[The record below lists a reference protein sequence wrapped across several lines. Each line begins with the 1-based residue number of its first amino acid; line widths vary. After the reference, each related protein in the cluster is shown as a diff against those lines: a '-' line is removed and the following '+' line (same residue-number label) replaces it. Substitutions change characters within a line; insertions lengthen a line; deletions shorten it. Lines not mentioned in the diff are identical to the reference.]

1 MAALLQ
7 PSGPSAPSAAV
18 APVQPGPALDPASVI
33 AAQEHGLAEYL
44 NRPVQEILA
53 QLGYP
58 PFPAA
63 PPAPP
68 PGTEPPPPPPA
79 GAPLDPGALIQPVTD
94 ALGTLGTGMFEAIDP
109 TQMFSSIAKAV
120 DSSGS
125 TVGPALNGLAGNWE
139 GAGADAATAKTTEA
153 LRNGEQVAAQATEI
167 RNSVTTAT
175 AAVKQAEARL
185 LEIIAHFQAT
195 VAAIGPNIIFPWGQA
210 ALLAAATEAVT
221 RASETMTE
229 LQAML
234 AGESAAVSRAGAP
247 VAVTE
252 APQASTDMMS
262 QFFGALSKGA
272 QSGMKSATDMAS
284 SLGESAAN
292 SPTTAVP
299 GAATTAAPMSKAT
312 KSSAGTSGGIGG
324 GGGGGGGGAG
334 GANTLSARSAPPMP
348 AVSDDAARTAPAGG
362 ARPAGAGAGM
372 FPPGM
377 MGAPMAGAHGGRP
390 GGGDHSP
397 ADFLHTAENG
407 REIVGDL
414 GTAAPPVLG
423 ETEAPKVQKRAT

>member
-1 MAALLQ
+1 
-7 PSGPSAPSAAV
+7 
-18 APVQPGPALDPASVI
+18 
-33 AAQEHGLAEYL
+33 
-44 NRPVQEILA
+44 
-53 QLGYP
+53 
-58 PFPAA
+58 
-63 PPAPP
+63 
-68 PGTEPPPPPPA
+68 
-79 GAPLDPGALIQPVTD
+79 
-94 ALGTLGTGMFEAIDP
+94 
-109 TQMFSSIAKAV
+109 
-120 DSSGS
+120 
-125 TVGPALNGLAGNWE
+125 LAGNWE
-139 GAGADAATAKTTEA
+139 GAGADAATAKTSEA

-167 RNSVTTAT
+167 RNSVTTAA

-185 LEIIAHFQAT
+185 LEIIAQFQAT

-221 RASETMTE
+221 RASETMAE

-234 AGESAAVSRAGAP
+234 AGESASVSRAGAP

-252 APQASTDMMS
+252 APQAGTDMMS

-284 SLGESAAN
+284 SLGESVAN
-292 SPTTAVP
+292 SPTAAVP

-324 GGGGGGGGAG
+324 GGGGSG

-348 AVSDDAARTAPAGG
+348 AVSEDVSRTAPAGG
-362 ARPAGAGAGM
+362 ARPAGVGAGM

-423 ETEAPKVQKRAT
+423 ETEAPKIQKRTT